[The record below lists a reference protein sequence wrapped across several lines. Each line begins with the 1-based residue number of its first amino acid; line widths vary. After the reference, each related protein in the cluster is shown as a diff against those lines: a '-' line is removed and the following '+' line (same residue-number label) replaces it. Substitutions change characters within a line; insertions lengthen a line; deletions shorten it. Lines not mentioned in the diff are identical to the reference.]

1 VPSDPPVAAANYRHA
16 LAAGCSRGFE
26 IAAVILL
33 ALIITITAIRA
44 RRGDLDG
51 TQGP

>member
-1 VPSDPPVAAANYRHA
+1 LPAANYRHV
-16 LAAGCSRGFE
+16 LAAGFSRGFE
-26 IAAVILL
+26 IAAVILLL

-44 RRGDLDG
+44 RRGDLDD